1 MLISISAFLTSAFE
15 TLPCPEPSLSYI
27 THYTLHKLVLNR
39 RVLFLLSGNMY
50 SSIDIVANVLTIFAF
65 SLVNATRCLNLI
77 GEQYLSECVCVC
89 DVKTLKNKFMG
100 ETEKG

>member
-1 MLISISAFLTSAFE
+1 
-15 TLPCPEPSLSYI
+15 
-27 THYTLHKLVLNR
+27 
-39 RVLFLLSGNMY
+39 MY

-65 SLVNATRCLNLI
+65 SLVNATRSLNLI

-100 ETEKG
+100 ETEKGIVGFGVTLQERAAACNLAATTGAHLP